1 MSSAYFPHINLRAE
15 MGVKTVK
22 CMIADNMGPG
32 GSLDSDLFNHAL
44 LIYRNTL
51 DRDTRV
57 SPAQVLFTRK
67 ICYTIPVDRE
77 WVLTRDIR
85 EKALER
91 HH

>member
-22 CMIADNMGPG
+22 CMISDNMGPG

-57 SPAQVLFTRK
+57 SPAQVFFLYFQLQC
-67 ICYTIPVDRE
+67 ISLPSYHYN
-77 WVLTRDIR
+77 
-85 EKALER
+85 A
-91 HH
+91 H